1 MVYRPVG
8 MLPAAIFRIAVRDPP
23 DVNEI
28 LVGLSDSVGPEGVT
42 EALSVTVPE
51 NPFRLVSVILEVLA
65 WPVYSVRLDGLALI
79 EKSGC
84 DVPVTVRT
92 TMTE

>member
-1 MVYRPVG
+1 MVYLPVG
-8 MLPAAIFRIAVRDPP
+8 MLPTAIARVAVPDPP

-42 EALSVTVPE
+42 EPLSVTVPE
-51 NPFRLVSVILEVLA
+51 NPFRLLRVMVDVPV
-65 WPVYSVRLDGLALI
+65 WPVNSVRLVGLALI

-84 DVPVTVRT
+84 AVPVTVRT
-92 TMTE
+92 IVTE